1 MKVAEMHSM
10 MLVMCKQIAELKEDL
25 VSAGGKKKSSAE
37 ELSRSAS
44 KQRL

>member
-10 MLVMCKQIAELKEDL
+10 MLVMCKQIAMKEDL

-44 KQRL
+44 KKM